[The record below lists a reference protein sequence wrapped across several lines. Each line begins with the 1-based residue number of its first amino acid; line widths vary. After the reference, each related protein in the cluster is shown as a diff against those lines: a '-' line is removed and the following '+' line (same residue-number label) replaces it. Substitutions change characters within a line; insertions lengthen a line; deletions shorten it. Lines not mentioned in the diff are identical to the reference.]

1 MISYNSITLVGH
13 VGGDPESKG
22 TDGNIVSFSVATKR
36 SWKDRSGERQ
46 ENVQWHKVVIFADQV
61 AKFARDY
68 IRKGDMV
75 LVVGEVE
82 YRKWE
87 KGGGE
92 IVNITE
98 VIVRPFTGQVQ
109 LQSKNRDDADRP
121 AADHERRSEREASR
135 SSRASSKPS
144 GRSIADDDEI
154 PF

>member
-1 MISYNSITLVGH
+1 M
-13 VGGDPESKG
+13 
-22 TDGNIVSFSVATKR
+22 TDGASDPATTPVAILGPTAAGK
-36 SWKDRSGERQ
+36 SDLALDLAE
-46 ENVQWHKVVIFADQV
+46 
-61 AKFARDY
+61 KF
-68 IRKGDMV
+68 
-75 LVVGEVE
+75 
-82 YRKWE
+82 
-87 KGGGE
+87 GGE